1 MIIKRDLYVKR
12 LIAAKHDDFIKV
24 IVGIR
29 RCGKSYLLFNLFKQ
43 HLLDSGVEKNHI
55 IEIDLE
61 HPVTADLVNPI
72 ELDRYIRSRSAC
84 RGGNTDA
91 R

>member
-29 RCGKSYLLFNLFKQ
+29 RCGKSYLLFNLFNKGIQ
-43 HLLDSGVEKNHI
+43 DGSCPCRDTAGCHADNDADVSAAFPQRYAVL
-55 IEIDLE
+55 
-61 HPVTADLVNPI
+61 HPVTDGL
-72 ELDRYIRSRSAC
+72 EFC
-84 RGGNTDA
+84 
-91 R
+91 